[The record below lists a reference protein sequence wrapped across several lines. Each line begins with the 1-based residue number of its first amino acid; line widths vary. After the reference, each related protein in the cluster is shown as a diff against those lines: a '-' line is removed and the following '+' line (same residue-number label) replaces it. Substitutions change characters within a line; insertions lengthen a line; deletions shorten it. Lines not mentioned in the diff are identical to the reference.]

1 MRRLLIGALITST
14 ILVAPPA
21 HSQLATFDAAN
32 AVGQGR
38 ALLTELKGLAL
49 QGQQYLTEAQ
59 QLVQVTNMLTAIA
72 HNPNLGNIMQ
82 LAQMTGLN
90 TDLPIDPYA
99 TMALISGVGGINSVN
114 GIVGRLSLL
123 GSVVHG
129 SYDRDMLYSCQ
140 TDNYSCLTAQQ
151 RAASNAGYKGAVGT
165 IFQDV
170 SSHLNVLTAIREKL
184 ALSPNEKDTA
194 DLHAQLGVEQAWVA
208 NQQTQLAAV
217 VALADAQQRVSAE
230 QADQKVNHDFAVF
243 RASHGG

>member
-1 MRRLLIGALITST
+1 MKRLMTALLATT
-14 ILVAPPA
+14 ILSTQARG
-21 HSQLATFDAAN
+21 QLATFDAAN
-32 AVGQGR
+32 AVGQAR
-38 ALLTELKGLAL
+38 SLLQELKGYAL
-49 QGQQYLTEAQ
+49 QGQQYITEGQ
-59 QLVQVTNMLTAIA
+59 QLIQVTNMLTAIA
-72 HNPNLGNIMQ
+72 HNPNIGNIMA
-82 LAQMTGLN
+82 LAQQTGL
-90 TDLPIDPYA
+90 TADLPLDPYA

-114 GIVGRLSLL
+114 DIVGRLSLL

-165 IFQDV
+165 LFQDV

-194 DLHAQLGVEQAWVA
+194 DLHAQVAVEQAWIA
-208 NQQTQLAAV
+208 NQQTQLTAV